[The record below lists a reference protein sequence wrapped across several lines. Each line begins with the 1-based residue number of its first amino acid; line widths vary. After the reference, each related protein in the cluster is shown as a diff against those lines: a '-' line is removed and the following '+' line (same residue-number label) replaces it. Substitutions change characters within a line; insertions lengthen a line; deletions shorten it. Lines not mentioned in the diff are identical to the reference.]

1 VVTKKMSFVA
11 SLIQQLENSQL
22 TVRIHAGI
30 LLAGM
35 GTQARP
41 AVHALT
47 ELLSSD
53 AVQDRRLAAMTLGAL
68 ADDISETLPLLRN
81 ARRDNDAT
89 VRRFAAQAVEEIDR
103 TGRQRKVA

>member
-1 VVTKKMSFVA
+1 VVAEEMSFVA
-11 SLIQQLENSQL
+11 SLIQQLEDSQL

-41 AVHALT
+41 ALHALT

-53 AVQDRRLAAMTLGAL
+53 DVHDRRLAAMTLGTL
-68 ADDISETLPLLRN
+68 AYDISETLPLLLN
-81 ARRDNDAT
+81 ARRDNDET
-89 VRRFAAQAVEEIDR
+89 VRRFAAQAVEEIER